1 MRRKAHRCSL
11 HGGRGGI
18 LPAAPHR
25 KRADSRNER
34 PDRDEGPGGEPRH
47 QPERPHPE
55 PRSDELLRRL
65 GELAHH
71 LRRETVCG
79 ARGANTGH
87 RDGRARGEQQ
97 RRDLRDK
104 PIANR
109 QRGVLVDRDREA
121 LAVPQETEERAG
133 NEVDESDEE
142 PHERVSADKA
152 DGAIHR
158 PLPVR
163 LIEQRRPP
171 AVEFGRV
178 EPARLRLLVDGEHAH
193 GERVE
198 GKAGG
203 HLCNAGAPLVDDH
216 PLHQRDHRVEE
227 QAYRPR
233 AIRQEP
239 SHRLHHHTGITTRK
253 DEPRRG
259 DVEREPEEGTEQE
272 QRGQR
277 GNLRGAPGPHEGREH
292 QRGEQ

>member
-1 MRRKAHRCSL
+1 MRRKADRCSL
-11 HGGRGGI
+11 HVRRGSL
-18 LPAAPHR
+18 LPTAPHR
-25 KRADSRNER
+25 KRADHRNER
-34 PDRDEGPGGEPRH
+34 TDRDEGPGGEPRH
-47 QPERPHPE
+47 QPERCHPE
-55 PRSDELLRRL
+55 PRPDQLLRRL

-71 LRRETVCG
+71 LRREAVCG

-104 PIANR
+104 PVADR
-109 QRGVLVDRDREA
+109 QRGVPVDRDCEA
-121 LAVPQETEERAG
+121 LAVPQESQECAR
-133 NEVDESDEE
+133 NEVDESDEK
-142 PHERVSADKA
+142 PHERIAADKA

-163 LIEQRRPP
+163 LVEQRRPP
-171 AVEFGRV
+171 AIEFGRV

-203 HLCNAGAPLVDDH
+203 HLCDPGAPLVDDH

-233 AIRQEP
+233 AICQEP
-239 SHRLHHHTGITTRK
+239 AHRLHHHASIAPRE
-253 DEPRRG
+253 DQARRG
-259 DVEREPEEGTEQE
+259 DVEREPEEGAEQE

-277 GNLRGAPGPHEGREH
+277 GNLRGAPCPHEG
-292 QRGEQ
+292 